1 MKSVLELLTGGIYD
15 FLIFIVSFLSL
26 IVDSIVYGII
36 GWTYDM
42 FTIIAG
48 ARVLDE
54 SALRDVAE
62 RIYVVIGVIAL
73 FIVAYAL
80 LQAIIDPDKASKGDT
95 SPAKIIPNIAIAIVG
110 IAIVPTAFNYAYDIQ
125 RMILCNNVIP
135 KLLLDNSVTYDENG
149 YYKSEKSGAEMATL
163 LFESFFYP
171 KNNDGGYANVSNEE
185 EYMKMIKDTENFFS
199 GDLAQAYEDS
209 KADKDTILN
218 LFSPFIGDVADNKIG
233 YLFIISTIAGGY
245 CAFVLITYCFDA
257 AIRAVKLAYL
267 EVLAPLPLLL
277 MIVPG
282 QKKIFQNWLKKTMS
296 CFFEIF
302 IRIFAIVFAAF
313 IMRHLPDLIFN
324 MSSMFNNG
332 YGCLTNPGWVTLLLV
347 RALLIN
353 ALFAFMK
360 QVPKLVS
367 EITGVDSKGF
377 GIGLKG
383 KGVLGD
389 LLGTFGGAAVG
400 AAAGAATGALGAGW
414 SSAMNTKGGFKKKVA
429 GFGAGLKYG
438 AANGAKGG
446 GNQFNKMR
454 TQHYRDIVHGK
465 GKAGAFGGQAYIDS
479 LADDT
484 RKATEKEYTNYKK
497 DKYENDPIY
506 KKNWERFKQEEKDT
520 REIKLS
526 EARQDLE
533 NKQQIKSNAENIRNS
548 NAYQKMYNAAVEREN
563 GEKVANVVQ
572 ATQKLTQAKN
582 KLNNLEKDLNSFR
595 DSEEYYGQ
603 MSRFENDAREEAK
616 EILETQM
623 RNGTLDKSKP
633 LRQQFDELTEQI
645 QNKKVVEEL
654 RRNVAMGAASNE
666 AKEFIT
672 NIDNYNL
679 NRNSALKEIHD
690 AEIKLDGA
698 KTELNASINQP
709 KIDAEVMN
717 QIANIDVST
726 LANGTDDDRRVV
738 EEIRNYQNYVNN
750 REQIETTIAQAEE
763 NVRQAEA
770 NVNISDDEYG
780 QIATQKTRD
789 FYNSLSD
796 AQIADMVREHYE
808 EVGRE
813 KGYSVEQINEQ
824 IRKDKRV
831 KQQINDTKS
840 DIEYVQDREAEAE
853 LKKYKKTR
861 EFAQQAAVYEE
872 ALKSFNEPGTGKGTA
887 KAPGDGKAGDSK

>member
-1 MKSVLELLTGGIYD
+1 MKSVLESLTGSIAD
-15 FLIFIVSFLSL
+15 FIVAIFSFIFLL
-26 IVDSIVYGII
+26 IDSVVYAIV
-36 GWTYDM
+36 GWAYDM

-54 SALRDVAE
+54 SALRDLAD
-62 RIYVVIGVIAL
+62 RIYIVIGVIAL

-95 SPAKIIPNIAIAIVG
+95 SLGKIIPNIAIAIVG
-110 IAIVPTAFNYAYDIQ
+110 IAIVPTIFNYAYDVQ
-125 RMILCNNVIP
+125 RMILCNNIIP
-135 KLLLDNSVTYDENG
+135 KLLLDNSISYDDNG
-149 YYKSEKSGAEMATL
+149 YYKSEKPGAEIATL

-171 KNNDGGYANVSNEE
+171 KNNDGGYANVSSEE
-185 EYMKMIKDTENFFS
+185 GYIQMLHDTHGDFTG
-199 GDLAQAYEDS
+199 GDLGQAYEDA
-209 KADKDTILN
+209 KKGGWFWTT
-218 LFSPFIGDVADNKIG
+218 FSPFIDDIAKGNVG
-233 YLFIISTIAGGY
+233 YLIIISTIAGGY
-245 CAFVLITYCFDA
+245 CAYVLITYCFDA

-267 EVLAPLPLLL
+267 EILAPLPLLL

-282 QKKIFQNWLKKTMS
+282 QKKIFQNWLKKTLS

-302 IRIFAIVFAAF
+302 IRIFAIVFVAF

-332 YGCLTNPGWVTLLLV
+332 YGCLTNPGFITMLLI

-360 QVPKLVS
+360 QAPKLVS
-367 EITGVDSKGF
+367 DITGIDSKGF

-383 KGVLGD
+383 KGILGD
-389 LLGTFGGAAVG
+389 ALGTLGGVAT
-400 AAAGAATGALGAGW
+400 GAATGALGAGW

-454 TQHYRDIVHGK
+454 TQHYKDIVHGK

-548 NAYQKMYNAAVEREN
+548 NAYQKMYNDAVEREN
-563 GEKVANVVQ
+563 SEKVANVVQ

-582 KLNNLEKDLNSFR
+582 KLNNLDKDLNSFR

-616 EILETQM
+616 EILETQR

-679 NRNSALKEIHD
+679 NRNSALREIHD

-717 QIANIDVST
+717 QMAKIDVST
-726 LANGTDDDRRVV
+726 LANETENDRRVV
-738 EEIRNYQNYVNN
+738 EDIRNYQNYLNN
-750 REQIETTIAQAEE
+750 KEQIEVEITQAEE

-770 NVNISDDEYG
+770 NVNISNDEYER
-780 QIATQKTRD
+780 IATQKTRE
-789 FYNSLSD
+789 FYNNLSD
-796 AQIADMVREHYE
+796 GQIADMVREHYE

-813 KGYSVEQINEQ
+813 KGYSSEQINEQ

-853 LKKYKKTR
+853 LKRYKKTR

-872 ALKSFNEPGTGKGTA
+872 ALKSLNEPGTGKGTA
-887 KAPGDGKAGDSK
+887 KAPGDGKAGGSK